1 MSYFFPEKDP
11 NEVLDYELDWTNKL
25 NSNEHIHASL
35 FTIDNATI
43 DSSSFTNKSTTLW
56 ISGGIEGT
64 TANILN
70 RITTSQNRIMDQT
83 VLLPIRSK

>member
-1 MSYFFPEKDP
+1 MIYSFPEKDP
-11 NEVLDYELDWTNKL
+11 NEVLDYQVEWHNKL
-25 NSNEHIHASL
+25 NSNEHIHTSL

-43 DSSSFTNKSTTLW
+43 DSSSFDQKTTTVW

-70 RITTSQNRIMDQT
+70 RITTSQNRTMDQT
-83 VLLPIRSK
+83 ILLPIRSK